1 MVIVW
6 LQAGQEVSAKISIIG
21 CSSKELESD
30 VFFCNCSLAVIE
42 VYQID
47 CPIKWPYNCAFIAF
61 FRKAVPIKME
71 YLRDAILGCCLNLL
85 LCDKNA
91 NFYINMKNRPDI
103 TRAYGCRRYVGQKA
117 AGS

>member
-42 VYQID
+42 VYQIS
-47 CPIKWPYNCAFIAF
+47 CPIKWPYKCAFIAF
-61 FRKAVPIKME
+61 FRKAVPIEME
-71 YLRDAILGCCLNLL
+71 CLQYAVLGCCLNLL

-91 NFYINMKNRPDI
+91 NFHKNMKNCSDI
-103 TRAYGCRRYVGQKA
+103 ARACGWSA
-117 AGS
+117 L

>member
-1 MVIVW
+1 
-6 LQAGQEVSAKISIIG
+6 
-21 CSSKELESD
+21 
-30 VFFCNCSLAVIE
+30 
-42 VYQID
+42 
-47 CPIKWPYNCAFIAF
+47 
-61 FRKAVPIKME
+61 ME

-117 AGS
+117 AGSWQAEVLCAGIERENTGVAPGVVKNLEGDTDLAEGECYSISPDLIKV